1 MAISNCPRCEK
12 SQFELVHQDNIKG
25 ANQPMYFVQCASCG
39 TVVGV
44 TDFYDT
50 PALLEKIAKKVGI
63 PDLLEKGY

>member
-1 MAISNCPRCEK
+1 M
-12 SQFELVHQDNIKG
+12 SQFELVLQDHIRG

-50 PALLEKIAKKVGI
+50 PALLQKIAKKVGI
-63 PDLLEKGY
+63 PDLLEKSY

>member
-1 MAISNCPRCEK
+1 MP
-12 SQFELVHQDNIKG
+12 QFELVRQDHIRG

-50 PALLEKIAKKVGI
+50 ASLLDKIAQKIGI
-63 PDLLEKGY
+63 LDLLAY